1 MNIEFK
7 IRSLGRMSSY
17 AKLITDLMIDL
28 GSPGMFMLIRDTMVI
43 DDKSFSKPQRYEIT
57 PDKTIFR
64 IIFPEKNKYWP

>member
-43 DDKSFSKPQRYEIT
+43 EDKSFSKPQR
-57 PDKTIFR
+57 
-64 IIFPEKNKYWP
+64 